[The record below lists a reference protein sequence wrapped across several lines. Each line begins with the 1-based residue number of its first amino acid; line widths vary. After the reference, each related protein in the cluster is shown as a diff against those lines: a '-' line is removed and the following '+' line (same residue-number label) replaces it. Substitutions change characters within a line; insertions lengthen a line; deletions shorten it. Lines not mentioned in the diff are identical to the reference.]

1 MDSKTRNFI
10 IVGLAIAILISIA
23 APFIAS
29 SNPDGLESAAE
40 KIINPGVSDEA
51 VLESP
56 MPDYIIPALGES
68 PISGAIAI
76 IIGTLIVFALAF
88 GLGIVLKKKEN

>member
-1 MDSKTRNFI
+1 MDSKTKNFI

-40 KIINPGVSDEA
+40 KIMNDGVSDEA